1 MPQTIN
7 QADFDA
13 ILKKPSSNK
22 AQAKQFLAKY
32 TTPYIIEG
40 ILLPAH
46 FELKINT
53 KKNAIRLIDKTDFN
67 NPRIAYA
74 VDIEISAE
82 KINHKSCTQVLV
94 WANPNNA
101 EFLIGFPR
109 KVFNHLLQN
118 YVIMITDKQQTPDGK
133 RFWERRI
140 VQALEDDCFVYY
152 CDKSENK
159 HALQRIENAD
169 DFFEFFEPL
178 DWGND
183 KTHQN
188 KLFIISLT
196 QLT

>member
-1 MPQTIN
+1 M
-7 QADFDA
+7 D
-13 ILKKPSSNK
+13 
-22 AQAKQFLAKY
+22 
-32 TTPYIIEG
+32 
-40 ILLPAH
+40 
-46 FELKINT
+46 
-53 KKNAIRLIDKTDFN
+53 RTDFN

-94 WANPNNA
+94 WANPKNA
-101 EFLIGFPR
+101 ECLIGFPR

-118 YVIMITDKQQTPDGK
+118 YVIMITDKQRTLDGQ

-140 VQALEDDCFVYY
+140 VQALEDNCFVYY

-178 DWGND
+178 GGGND
-183 KTHQN
+183 KAHQH

-196 QLT
+196 PLT